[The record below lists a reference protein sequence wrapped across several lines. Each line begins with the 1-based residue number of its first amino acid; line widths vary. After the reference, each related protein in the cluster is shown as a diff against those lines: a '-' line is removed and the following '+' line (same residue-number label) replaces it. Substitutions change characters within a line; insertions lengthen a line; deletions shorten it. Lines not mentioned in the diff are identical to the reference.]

1 MNYTQVTRWVMQRWF
16 SLSLYAQL
24 MLGSGV
30 LLIAIGSAA
39 AFWNIAQQE
48 KSIIALSEQQILSL
62 AKVMANASSTALET
76 NDFLAWQSMIE
87 LSFDEPM
94 IRGVTIID
102 HNNQLIASATNQSL
116 AAPQNWLTSL
126 LHKVHVLES
135 MNQKERVR
143 VPITTTVNYEQGWLI
158 VEVDYAVLQP
168 ALIQLFIDNSIQ
180 AWFSI
185 FAQFLMIFF
194 LLFLP
199 VLNFNRAVKFS
210 QCIHDGKGETIS
222 PNGGAKETSE
232 LIASLNTT
240 SLLFSKQKNEILLIN
255 QGLEETVQKRTHDLI
270 VLKQQTD
277 NLIEY
282 APDAMIVSD
291 EAGDIIRVN
300 YETERLFGYRREELL
315 GNSILMLLH
324 NEVDNDFI
332 AQLHHVFNMTIA
344 ERMTHNE
351 IHEYAG
357 VTKFDDFVPIA
368 VNFNAI
374 THDHNQAIIVCA
386 IRDITAEKLAQQ
398 ALREALTQAQAADR
412 VKTQFLTTMSHEM
425 RTPMNGVLGMAEL
438 LSQTGMSEQQ
448 KQYLNTILDT
458 GGSLLTII
466 NDILDFSQ
474 LESGNAN
481 TKINTINL
489 AELLKMV
496 ISLVEPSA
504 KQKSLTLNYH
514 VDENCAPFI
523 EVDAGRI
530 RQVLLHYVGNA
541 VKFTE
546 VGSITLSVAK
556 ITIKDADVLRFTVD
570 DTGIG
575 IAQSDLQSIFKSFTQ
590 ADATTTRK
598 HDGAGMGLAICQ
610 QIARLLSGSVG
621 VVSTVGEGSHFW
633 LDVPYIESTKD
644 QIEHVFPVSVKSKEI
659 LSISAHVLLV
669 EDNPINQKVA
679 MAMLKKAGLTV
690 DIANDGAEGVKKYQ
704 SNHYDLIFMDCLM
717 PNMDGFEATR
727 KIRELELVSGK
738 HTPISALTA
747 NALEDDR
754 KRCKDAGMDEF
765 VSKPIN
771 LGILNEVIKKYLVA

>member
-1 MNYTQVTRWVMQRWF
+1 MPKTNSPVFKVKAPSFPRQSAAMQR
-16 SLSLYAQL
+16 
-24 MLGSGV
+24 
-30 LLIAIGSAA
+30 
-39 AFWNIAQQE
+39 
-48 KSIIALSEQQILSL
+48 
-62 AKVMANASSTALET
+62 
-76 NDFLAWQSMIE
+76 IE
-87 LSFDEPM
+87 V
-94 IRGVTIID
+94 G
-102 HNNQLIASATNQSL
+102 
-116 AAPQNWLTSL
+116 
-126 LHKVHVLES
+126 
-135 MNQKERVR
+135 
-143 VPITTTVNYEQGWLI
+143 
-158 VEVDYAVLQP
+158 EV
-168 ALIQLFIDNSIQ
+168 S
-180 AWFSI
+180 
-185 FAQFLMIFF
+185 
-194 LLFLP
+194 
-199 VLNFNRAVKFS
+199 
-210 QCIHDGKGETIS
+210 
-222 PNGGAKETSE
+222 
-232 LIASLNTT
+232 
-240 SLLFSKQKNEILLIN
+240 LIN

-324 NEVDNDFI
+324 NDVDNDFI

-374 THDHNQAIIVCA
+374 THDHEQAIIVCA

-458 GGSLLTII
+458 GRSLLTII
-466 NDILDFSQ
+466 NDVLDFSQ

-481 TKINTINL
+481 IKINTINL

-504 KQKSLTLNYH
+504 KQKSLTLSYH

-523 EVDAGRI
+523 EGDAGRI

-556 ITIKDADVLRFTVD
+556 ITIKDTNGHL
-570 DTGIG
+570 
-575 IAQSDLQSIFKSFTQ
+575 
-590 ADATTTRK
+590 
-598 HDGAGMGLAICQ
+598 
-610 QIARLLSGSVG
+610 
-621 VVSTVGEGSHFW
+621 
-633 LDVPYIESTKD
+633 
-644 QIEHVFPVSVKSKEI
+644 
-659 LSISAHVLLV
+659 
-669 EDNPINQKVA
+669 
-679 MAMLKKAGLTV
+679 
-690 DIANDGAEGVKKYQ
+690 
-704 SNHYDLIFMDCLM
+704 
-717 PNMDGFEATR
+717 
-727 KIRELELVSGK
+727 
-738 HTPISALTA
+738 
-747 NALEDDR
+747 
-754 KRCKDAGMDEF
+754 
-765 VSKPIN
+765 
-771 LGILNEVIKKYLVA
+771 